1 MDQSENRPLSK
12 PVLIAGA
19 IAIAALGAVGGWWL
33 ESSRGK
39 VSASDKAA
47 IEQVVHDYLL
57 EHPEVLPEAVERLR
71 TKESRKQ
78 LAGIA
83 EQVKTPYPG
92 AVLGNPNGKV
102 VLVEFSDFACGFCR
116 RSLPDVEAL
125 IAANPQLK
133 VVIRELPVLSPAS
146 AEAARMGLAAAAQGK
161 YEAFHHAMFAAGTPS
176 AATIDAAARTAG
188 LDLAKARQTLADP
201 KIEEELRR
209 NVQFAQALGFEGTPG
224 WVIGDQLIS
233 GAVGKDELARAIKE
247 ATPS

>member
-1 MDQSENRPLSK
+1 MNEPQARPLSR
-12 PVLIAGA
+12 PLLIAGA
-19 IAIAALGAVGGWWL
+19 LAVAALGAVGGWWV
-33 ESSRGK
+33 ESTRTS
-39 VSASDKAA
+39 VDPADKAV
-47 IEQVVHDYLL
+47 IEKIVHDYLL

-116 RSLPDVEAL
+116 RSVPDVAAL
-125 IAANPQLK
+125 IALNPELK

-176 AATIDAAARTAG
+176 AATIDAAARAAG
-188 LDLAKARQTLADP
+188 LDLARARQTLADP